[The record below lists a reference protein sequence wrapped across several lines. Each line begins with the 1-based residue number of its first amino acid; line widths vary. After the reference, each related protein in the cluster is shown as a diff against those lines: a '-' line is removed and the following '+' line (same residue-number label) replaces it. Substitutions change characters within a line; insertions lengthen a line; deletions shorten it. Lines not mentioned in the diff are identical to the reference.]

1 MKSDNY
7 YIAITKCIEIN
18 DPHYD
23 DYCGEPDTIN
33 MGNEDF
39 PKVFIPTCWGGVT
52 TSNAIEIANQLMAT
66 FKVEVVSI
74 GWLNPEHLDSPDYTY
89 LTVKASINLALLKDV
104 HPTLA
109 DKIEAISDE
118 QRLSYEATST
128 IDFVT
133 EEQFSLPPCICEVFQ
148 SLCDENIL
156 ELTDMELASLLSAGI
171 ASLSY
176 SSEKKYG
183 TGAPY
188 ADNLSRSRLYETVN
202 GPSSDNTDA
211 FFTELDLAI

>member
-1 MKSDNY
+1 MKSNNY
-7 YIAITKCIEIN
+7 GIAINKCIEIN

-23 DYCGEPDTIN
+23 EYCEESDTIS

-39 PKVFIPTCWGGVT
+39 PDIFIPTCWGGIT
-52 TSNAIEIANQLMAT
+52 TSNAIEIANQLMAA
-66 FKVEVVSI
+66 FKVEVLSI
-74 GWLNPEHLDSPDYTY
+74 GWLNPELLDSPDYTN
-89 LTVKASINLALLKDV
+89 LMVKASLDLGLLKDV
-104 HPTLA
+104 HPALA
-109 DKIEAISDE
+109 YKIATTSDE
-118 QRLSYEATST
+118 QGLRYDATST

-133 EEQFSLPPCICEVFQ
+133 EEQFILPPCICEVFQ

-156 ELTDMELASLLSAGI
+156 ELADMELASLLSAGI

-176 SSEKKYG
+176 SSEKKHG

-188 ADNLSRSRLYETVN
+188 ADDLSRSRLYETVN
-202 GPSSDNTDA
+202 GQSSDNTDA

>member
-1 MKSDNY
+1 MKSNY
-7 YIAITKCIEIN
+7 YDTAINKCIEIN
-18 DPHYD
+18 
-23 DYCGEPDTIN
+23 EPFYEYGRELDTIN
-33 MGNEDF
+33 MGNEHF
-39 PKVFIPTCWGGVT
+39 PDIYIPESWGGVA
-52 TSNAIEIANQLMAT
+52 SPNAIEIAHKLMNVFT
-66 FKVEVVSI
+66 VEVDATDWFNLS
-74 GWLNPEHLDSPDYTY
+74 EPDNTE
-89 LTVKASINLALLKDV
+89 LTVKVSLNLVLLKDV

-109 DKIEAISDE
+109 DKIKTISDE

-156 ELTDMELASLLSAGI
+156 ELTNMELASLLSAGI

-183 TGAPY
+183 IGAPY
-188 ADNLSRSRLYETVN
+188 ADDLSRSRLYETVN
-202 GPSSDNTDA
+202 GQNSDNTDA